1 MSDGGLRQQ
10 VARGTVVNAIFL
22 IALTSLGLVKGF
34 VVAAFLSRHDYGVWG
49 LLVVAIGLLGWLK
62 QVGISDK
69 YVQQSDDD
77 QELAFQRAFTLEA
90 LFSAGFLILALI
102 LVPLIALAYGRSELL
117 WAGLVSLLVIPAGVM
132 QFPLW
137 VYYRRMQFMQQRR
150 LQAIDPIVEFVVTVA
165 LAAAGLGYWSLIVG
179 LIAGNYAAAFV
190 VLRRSPYQPAWRYD
204 RGSLRRYV
212 SFSWPLVIAGAGGM
226 VVAQSAV
233 FVGGATLGLA
243 GVGAIA
249 LASSIVLYTTR
260 VDEIV
265 TSTMYPAICA
275 VRDRADL
282 LFESFVKSNRL
293 GLMWG
298 VPLGVGIALFAPDLI
313 HYGLGERWRPAVG
326 LIEVFGLIAAAD
338 QLGYNWDAYYRARG
352 DTRPIAVV
360 SLVTMAVFLAAAM
373 PLLVTDGLEGLGI
386 GMATAAAAGI
396 AGRVFYLVRMFR
408 GFAIVRHAARAA
420 APVAP
425 AAVAVLIVRAVDG
438 RRTLAAALGELALY
452 VLVCIVATVAFERPL
467 LRELAGN
474 LRRPGTGPPA
484 ATEPTAGPEPT
495 AGLVA

>member
-1 MSDGGLRQQ
+1 MSEGGLRQR

-22 IALTSLGLVKGF
+22 IALTSLGLIKGF
-34 VVAAFLSRHDYGVWG
+34 VVAAFLTRSDYGVWG

-69 YVQQSDDD
+69 YVQQTEDD
-77 QELAFQRAFTLEA
+77 QELAFQRAFTLEVI
-90 LFSAGFLILALI
+90 FSAIFFALALI
-102 LVPLIALAYGRSELL
+102 VVPLVALAYGRSELL
-117 WAGLVSLLVIPAGVM
+117 KAGLVSLLVIPAGVM

-137 VYYRRMQFMQQRR
+137 VFYRRMQFVQQRM
-150 LQAIDPIVEFVVTVA
+150 LQAIDPVVEFAVTVA
-165 LAAAGLGYWSLIVG
+165 LAAAGLGYWSLIIG
-179 LIAGNYAAAFV
+179 LLAGNYAAAIA
-190 VLRRSPYQPAWRYD
+190 VLRRSPYRIVWRYD

-212 SFSWPLVIAGAGGM
+212 EFSWPLVVAGAGGL

-243 GVGAIA
+243 GVGAIS

-298 VPLGVGIALFAPDLI
+298 VPLGVGIALFASDLV
-313 HYGLGERWRPAVG
+313 HYGIGERWRPAVG
-326 LIEVFGLIAAAD
+326 LIEIFGLIAAAD

-352 DTRPIAVV
+352 QTRPIAIV
-360 SLVTMAVFLAAAM
+360 SVATTIVFLAAAI

-386 GMATAAAAGI
+386 GMAAAALAGI
-396 AGRVFYLVRMFR
+396 AGRVFFLMRMFE
-408 GFAIVRHAARAA
+408 GFAVLRHAVRAA

-425 AAVAVLIVRAVDG
+425 GAAAVLLLRALEG
-438 RRTLAAALGELALY
+438 RRSLGGALGELALY
-452 VLVCIVATVAFERPL
+452 VVVTVAATLALERPL

-474 LRRPGTGPPA
+474 LRRAGGVGA
-484 ATEPTAGPEPT
+484 EPTAGV
-495 AGLVA
+495 VA